1 MPDSQSATRV
11 AWSAIGPKAW
21 LIASWAGD
29 TPSACARMSQALRPR
44 AATKTSP
51 MRATRSR
58 LVMGSIPPVVQ
69 PRGARLYELRVG
81 GTCDLDSSTGA
92 ATGEETGES
101 THRLGVA
108 HGRSGDERTCG
119 WRHRSSVTAP
129 IPARVLWQVR
139 NMIATIATE
148 TQPEAA

>member
-11 AWSAIGPKAW
+11 AWSATGPKDW

-29 TPSACARMSQALRPR
+29 TPSAWARMSQALRPR

-58 LVMGSIPPVVQ
+58 LVMSSIPPVVQ
-69 PRGARLYELRVG
+69 LRGARVRELRVG

-101 THRLGVA
+101 THRLGVELTA
-108 HGRSGDERTCG
+108 ARGTSGRAGGVTEGRSLPPSQHGSYG
-119 WRHRSSVTAP
+119 K
-129 IPARVLWQVR
+129 
-139 NMIATIATE
+139 
-148 TQPEAA
+148 